1 MEPLE
6 WLLVIALFGWG
17 GEHIRAEH
25 HKDNANEYREQAEQ
39 LAVVAD
45 ENAETAKRAE
55 EAAENNAELV
65 KSINDDLNQC
75 VATVEK
81 YRLVESDYRDINEVL
96 AADIEALEAR
106 LADSDLSQC
115 RVPGWLVDEIAGD

>member
-1 MEPLE
+1 MEPIE
-6 WLLVIALFGWG
+6 WLLVIALIWGG
-17 GEHIRAEH
+17 GEHVRAEH
-25 HKDNANEYREQAEQ
+25 HKDNAEEYQEQAEQ

-45 ENAETAKRAE
+45 ENAETAKQAA

-65 KSINDDLNQC
+65 ENINDDLNQC

-81 YRLVESDYRDINEVL
+81 YRLVESEHRATNESM
-96 AADIEALEAR
+96 AADLEELESR

>member
-1 MEPLE
+1 MEPIE
-6 WLLVIALFGWG
+6 WLLVIALIWGG
-17 GEHIRAEH
+17 GEHVRAEH
-25 HKDNANEYREQAEQ
+25 HKDNAEEYQEQAEQ

-45 ENAETAKRAE
+45 ENAETAKRAA

-81 YRLVESDYRDINEVL
+81 YRLVESEYRATNENM
-96 AADIEALEAR
+96 AADLEALESR